1 MKRFKSMSNKVKM
14 IVRRIPK
21 KTVQNI
27 LKDIRESVWNL
38 NIEKDS
44 FGYTVTTKKGM
55 VVFQAMNGNRDYLT
69 RWHPTLLAAFNG

>member
-1 MKRFKSMSNKVKM
+1 MSNKVKM

-27 LKDIRESVWNL
+27 LRDIRQSVWNL

-44 FGYTVTTKKGM
+44 FGYKVTTKNGTL
-55 VVFQAMNGNRDYLT
+55 VFQAMNGTRDYLT
-69 RWHPTLLAAFNG
+69 RWHPKLLAAFNG